1 MRRVAD
7 ARTAIRTPPSK
18 DKYAAHELPMA
29 ANGAILADHE
39 IGPAQFVLHLLVA
52 LFDPVVQ
59 AIEPHDFGRESLF
72 ARQIG
77 GQVPS

>member
-1 MRRVAD
+1 
-7 ARTAIRTPPSK
+7 
-18 DKYAAHELPMA
+18 MA

-52 LFDPVVQ
+52 LFDPVAQ
-59 AIEPHDFGRESLF
+59 AIEPYDFGQRSLF

-77 GQVPS
+77 RQVPG